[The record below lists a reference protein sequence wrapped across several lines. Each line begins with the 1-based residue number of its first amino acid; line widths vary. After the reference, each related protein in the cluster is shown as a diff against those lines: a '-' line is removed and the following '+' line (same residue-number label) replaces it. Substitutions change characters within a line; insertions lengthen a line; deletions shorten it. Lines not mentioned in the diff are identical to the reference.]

1 MFARKSAET
10 ADATVRLA
18 WLQRTE
24 PPLQFLDPE
33 ITEFV
38 GLAFFAVMLDGDV
51 TLGIDAVVVV
61 CAVSAQF

>member
-38 GLAFFAVMLDGDV
+38 GPAFLDVMLDGDV
-51 TLGIDAVVVV
+51 ALGVDAVVVV